1 MVLPMILSKISK
13 TLKNHMVPPMILSK
27 ITKNLMKKHASAD
40 HPPASVIAG
49 AVYQI
54 GFWQKQLQEL
64 VR

>member
-1 MVLPMILSKISK
+1 MIRGGSSEHKFPLLS
-13 TLKNHMVPPMILSK
+13 VD
-27 ITKNLMKKHASAD
+27 LMKKHASAD